1 MQTNQTTRELYRSY
15 ENVLVSLGY
24 QSPVDIAQHSF
35 ATFRQACRSVLSW
48 GETRSIYLQA
58 QQHVAGLAAQRRKIL
73 THANP
78 QLKNALHLAINPMQ
92 QQTRDYETLFG
103 QRADAHVP
111 TSSVASMFSPAGYL
125 TELYREGKQLH
136 TSDKPQHLD
145 KRRPDLQSLLLSQ
158 SNQDAE
164 LTTLA
169 LSNDILLS
177 TIQTNTQETDTQVSQ
192 SLNNIAYPL
201 YLPYHIS
208 FASIETALAVQNT
221 RFEALAHA
229 LAPSQTVDSFPVT
242 TRSAYANHLPPGLCD
257 LLLAPIPSDVA
268 LQNNMLL
275 YHLGTSDIEQLSD
288 VAFLC
293 QRLGISRD
301 ELNEYLSIP
310 VFERALSTLN
320 DGDAST
326 GKPALPGEYGAQY
339 FNVASQTGTPDTEG
353 MGTTFL
359 LQQGLLKATSFSCK
373 AWASPNY
380 VVGFIVEPKLAGEET
395 LTFST
400 ATKRNGGG
408 KSRFEWDGSV
418 VGFGSEREGAY
429 EHVDIPL
436 SGNFDAATIFRVY
449 REGTWSVSVEITF
462 ETPTLMKPAFFIKL
476 SQLVRYS
483 QKTGLSPAA
492 LDSLI
497 ALSSGSTPP
506 AITNDTLLLTARAL
520 EYQQRYALSEDDAL
534 VLAGANINAYAPAG
548 ELSQFYQLFNSPP
561 LNDVAFTTSDGNDTI
576 SFAPTDTTYTQ
587 ERAVLKRALG
597 VDDAGLATLAAIV
610 DHEDKAWARSL
621 THLSTLY
628 RVGLWARVHGLAP
641 QELQLLLQL
650 NGKTAELLDTTY
662 VIYSDYLDAVY
673 NTSEWLVAQQ
683 LSVAELNV
691 MTTQAYPDTMTPEI
705 DSFVRTLYQVVKEG
719 EVGGRLKWPEC
730 PLPPPSQAKTWW
742 PRCC

>member
-35 ATFRQACRSVLSW
+35 ATFRQVCRSALSW

-73 THANP
+73 KHANP

-103 QRADAHVP
+103 QRADAYVP

-136 TSDKPQHLD
+136 ISDKPQHLD

-158 SNQDAE
+158 SNQDVE

-192 SLNNIAYPL
+192 SLNNTAYPL
-201 YLPYHIS
+201 DLPYHIP

-242 TRSAYANHLPPGLCD
+242 TRAAYANHLPPGLCD

-310 VFERALSTLN
+310 VFEQALSTLN

-326 GKPALPGEYGAQY
+326 GKPA
-339 FNVASQTGTPDTEG
+339 F
-353 MGTTFL
+353 
-359 LQQGLLKATSFSCK
+359 
-373 AWASPNY
+373 
-380 VVGFIVEPKLAGEET
+380 VVV
-395 LTFST
+395 
-400 ATKRNGGG
+400 N
-408 KSRFEWDGSV
+408 
-418 VGFGSEREGAY
+418 
-429 EHVDIPL
+429 
-436 SGNFDAATIFRVY
+436 
-449 REGTWSVSVEITF
+449 
-462 ETPTLMKPAFFIKL
+462 
-476 SQLVRYS
+476 
-483 QKTGLSPAA
+483 
-492 LDSLI
+492 
-497 ALSSGSTPP
+497 
-506 AITNDTLLLTARAL
+506 
-520 EYQQRYALSEDDAL
+520 
-534 VLAGANINAYAPAG
+534 
-548 ELSQFYQLFNSPP
+548 
-561 LNDVAFTTSDGNDTI
+561 
-576 SFAPTDTTYTQ
+576 
-587 ERAVLKRALG
+587 
-597 VDDAGLATLAAIV
+597 
-610 DHEDKAWARSL
+610 
-621 THLSTLY
+621 
-628 RVGLWARVHGLAP
+628 
-641 QELQLLLQL
+641 
-650 NGKTAELLDTTY
+650 
-662 VIYSDYLDAVY
+662 
-673 NTSEWLVAQQ
+673 
-683 LSVAELNV
+683 
-691 MTTQAYPDTMTPEI
+691 
-705 DSFVRTLYQVVKEG
+705 
-719 EVGGRLKWPEC
+719 
-730 PLPPPSQAKTWW
+730 
-742 PRCC
+742 